1 MGPFTRY
8 CVSLFST
15 SSQIINYN
23 LYLITCNYIKR
34 VGIKMVAQLSAV
46 NQAPDGLILES
57 PFNNIRDVFRNHPLT
72 IVTNTIK

>member
-1 MGPFTRY
+1 
-8 CVSLFST
+8 
-15 SSQIINYN
+15 
-23 LYLITCNYIKR
+23 
-34 VGIKMVAQLSAV
+34 MVAQLSAV